1 MCSVTN
7 WRRLIPS
14 PFSSPSSLVFVV
26 ANSIRRRRCARSSR
40 SRRRTRTRRR
50 KRRRRR
56 SSGTRIRGGHLLHI
70 IRTWFLSAR
79 CPILMVISY
88 FLYTFVLLLVVAVVC
103 FAFVSGNISNARC
116 APALPL
122 CMCVC
127 VWISNNLIALAL
139 HLRFI
144 LC

>member
-1 MCSVTN
+1 MFSVTN

-26 ANSIRRRRCARSSR
+26 ANSISRRRCARRR
-40 SRRRTRTRRR
+40 SRRRART
-50 KRRRRR
+50 RRR

-88 FLYTFVLLLVVAVVC
+88 FLYTFVLLLVVAVALVY

-116 APALPL
+116 APGLYL
-122 CMCVC
+122 CACVSVC
-127 VWISNNLIALAL
+127 VD
-139 HLRFI
+139 FK
-144 LC
+144 